1 MFEQTALGARAA
13 GRVVDFRITQADG
26 SPLPDWLERPSGDLV
41 QGRRA
46 ANAEIV
52 DLTVTAIFA
61 DGREI
66 TQNMRVQAV
75 TGDIKPLPERR
86 AELRP
91 RLFAEQFDAFPR
103 LTARESELLADALAP

>member
-1 MFEQTALGARAA
+1 M
-13 GRVVDFRITQADG
+13 
-26 SPLPDWLERPSGDLV
+26 

-86 AELRP
+86 AEWRRP
-91 RLFAEQFDAFPR
+91 IFAEQFDAAPM
-103 LTARESELLADALAP
+103 LTADEGRLLAEALTP